1 MEITYLAASSDRARV
16 LGMRCSETYNG
27 DTDTRLFLY
36 GDGSN
41 TCIYSGVTQ
50 GGAPSAAYFPAMN
63 EIRVDG
69 ADAPITGFC
78 ATGEAS
84 WPSSRTGPGPLPT
97 APSPCRT
104 EPSPPGFT
112 CGRSTKAWGTT
123 PWVRWPWW
131 RTAPGP

>member
-50 GGAPSAAYFPAMN
+50 GEPP
-63 EIRVDG
+63 R
-69 ADAPITGFC
+69 
-78 ATGEAS
+78 
-84 WPSSRTGPGPLPT
+84 RPT
-97 APSPCRT
+97 
-104 EPSPPGFT
+104 SPP
-112 CGRSTKAWGTT
+112 
-123 PWVRWPWW
+123 
-131 RTAPGP
+131 